1 MKSTGEFQVIQNLRA
16 GNDAMVPIHPLVVNL
31 YKVSAQ
37 IPEDAKCFTM
47 LSYKDPFF
55 CIPVYPSSQYS
66 FAFKLTNH
74 HSASLVV

>member
-16 GNDAMVPIHPLVVNL
+16 GNDAVVPIHPFVVNL

-55 CIPVYPSSQYS
+55 ASQYILPHNIRLPLS
-66 FAFKLTNH
+66 
-74 HSASLVV
+74 